1 MSHKSILV
9 VIAAVWMLP
18 FSTWAQQPAAQS
30 APAIT
35 AAPTT
40 RSVPA
45 AQTRTPQKAAQTWS
59 AAQQKTAQTRTAD
72 QQKAVQTWSAA
83 QQKAAQAAA
92 KSTVN
97 YDEAAVPPYTLED
110 PLRFA
115 DGRKVRNRK
124 QWPARRQEILEIFQR
139 EMYGQMPPASEIYT
153 EVVEEGPTLA
163 GFGTRRQLRMW
174 FRPDKTG
181 PKIDWLI
188 VTPNHVAGPVP
199 TILLLNYGGNHE
211 FLFDEEILITDSW
224 MREKHTTDG
233 HRASARTRG
242 RYNRDGDRYSYP
254 VGMLVAR
261 GYAVMTA
268 CYCDISPDPDP
279 GQEDEAG
286 VILQDRFAY
295 TGVFDLWGPRDPA
308 RDDNTTSLGAWAWGL
323 MRGMDWIE
331 RDPLLDASR
340 VVLTGCS
347 RLAKAALIA
356 GAYDERF
363 PLVVPV
369 QTGGGG
375 VPLAKRQFGETI
387 STEVAA
393 FRHWYCRAYDK
404 YAGQTDRMPFDQHLL
419 LSCVAPRALLVE
431 GFDGQWFDTKG
442 EWLSVQAASPVWK
455 FLGVPGLPK
464 VDWPGDY
471 DTSAIGPRLGY
482 VRRDQQ
488 HGIAAIDWTW
498 MLDFADRLW
507 GE

>member
-1 MSHKSILV
+1 MKR
-9 VIAAVWMLP
+9 IAFPLLALLAAA
-18 FSTWAQQPAAQS
+18 FLSTAR
-30 APAIT
+30 T
-35 AAPTT
+35 GD
-40 RSVPA
+40 VPA
-45 AQTRTPQKAAQTWS
+45 QPEPQDDRANPVWT
-59 AAQQKTAQTRTAD
+59 
-72 QQKAVQTWSAA
+72 AA
-83 QQKAAQAAA
+83 QQKAAQSAAR
-92 KSTVN
+92 STVN
-97 YDEAAVPPYTLED
+97 YDQDAVLPYTLED

-115 DGRKVRNRK
+115 DGRKVRGRR
-124 QWPARRQEILEIFQR
+124 QWPERRQEILDIFQK

-163 GFGTRRQLRMW
+163 GFGTRRQVRMW
-174 FRPDKTG
+174 FRPDKSG

-188 VTPNHVAGPVP
+188 ITPNHVKGPVP

-211 FLFDEEILITDSW
+211 FLYDEEILVTDAW
-224 MREKHTTDG
+224 MREKHGHDG
-233 HRASARTRG
+233 NRASAETRG
-242 RYNRDGDRYSYP
+242 RYNKDGDRYVYP
-254 VGMLVAR
+254 VGMLVSR

-268 CYCDISPDPDP
+268 CYCEISPDPDP
-279 GQEDEAG
+279 QEVDEDG

-295 TGVFDLWGPRDPA
+295 TGVFDLWGPRDPS

-331 RDPLLDASR
+331 RDPALDASR

-363 PLVVPV
+363 PLTVPV

-375 VPLAKRQFGETI
+375 VPLAKRNFGETV

-404 YAGQTDRMPFDQHLL
+404 YAGHTDEMPFDQHLL
-419 LSCVAPRALLVE
+419 LSCIAPRALLVE
-431 GFDGQWFDTKG
+431 GFDGDWFDTKG
-442 EWLSVQAASPVWK
+442 EFLSLQAAAPVWK
-455 FLGVPGLPK
+455 FLRKPALPK
-464 VDWPGDY
+464 VAWPDDY
-471 DTSAIGPRLGY
+471 DLSAVGPVIGY

-488 HGIAAIDWTW
+488 HGISAIDWTW

-507 GE
+507 AK